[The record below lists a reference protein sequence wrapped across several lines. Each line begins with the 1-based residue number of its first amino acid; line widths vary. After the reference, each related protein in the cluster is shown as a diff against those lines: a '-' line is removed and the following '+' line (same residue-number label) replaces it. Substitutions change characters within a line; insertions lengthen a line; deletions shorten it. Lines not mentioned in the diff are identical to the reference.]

1 MKTVKITQAGCT
13 KHNKGPNVQGPNGKI
28 TNNKQQAEII
38 SQHFYHLLF
47 SENQEDFSV
56 HPAKMNPPFHR
67 QEIEKGIK
75 SIKHG
80 KSLSIDN
87 LQSELI
93 KHGPTEIIDGIV
105 NILNKITETGISPKE
120 LNEGIL
126 IPLPNQGKS
135 KDHLK
140 T

>member
-1 MKTVKITQAGCT
+1 
-13 KHNKGPNVQGPNGKI
+13 
-28 TNNKQQAEII
+28 
-38 SQHFYHLLF
+38 
-47 SENQEDFSV
+47 
-56 HPAKMNPPFHR
+56 MNPPFHR

-93 KHGPTEIIDGIV
+93 KHGPTEIINGIV